1 MATLKDI
8 AERVGVSIT
17 TVSRVLNGKGS
28 ISQETKDKVFQ
39 VMKELNY
46 YPNEMARS
54 LVNRNSH
61 LIGLIV
67 PYINHAF
74 FSALTAA
81 VEEAC
86 SANGYKLF
94 LCTSGGNLDRERD
107 QFATL
112 QGNNVAGVLVCS
124 RHLENVL
131 SLRDVPV
138 VSVERTMEGVPSLAC
153 DNYQGGVLA
162 AQELLASGCQMP
174 LLFGNRI
181 VSNKLPAYRRY
192 QGFIET
198 CRKAGCPCGEYY
210 IDAEDLFGENLEADI
225 RRARSLFPQADGLF
239 VTSDVLAASI
249 QATLWRVFPGW
260 VGSVPIVG
268 FDGVDVSN
276 YCNLS
281 TVAQPIRQMGEQAVR
296 TLIACING
304 EEVPETTIL
313 PVSLVRRQSS
323 GPSTM
328 DCRPVASQRI

>member
-1 MATLKDI
+1 M
-8 AERVGVSIT
+8 
-17 TVSRVLNGKGS
+17 
-28 ISQETKDKVFQ
+28 
-39 VMKELNY
+39 
-46 YPNEMARS
+46 
-54 LVNRNSH
+54 
-61 LIGLIV
+61 
-67 PYINHAF
+67 
-74 FSALTAA
+74 
-81 VEEAC
+81 EEAC

-138 VSVERTMEGVPSLAC
+138 VSVERTMEGVPSVAC

-249 QATLWRVFPGW
+249 QTVLWRL
-260 VGSVPIVG
+260 VPDWAGKLPLVG
-268 FDGVDVSN
+268 FDGVSVSD
-276 YCNLS
+276 YCRIS
-281 TVAQPIRQMGEQAVR
+281 TVAQPIRQMGEMAVKK
-296 TLIACING
+296 LIRLING
-304 EEVPETTIL
+304 EEVEESSIL
-313 PVSLVRRQSS
+313 PVSFIRRSSS
-323 GPSTM
+323 GPR
-328 DCRPVASQRI
+328 RPFGL

>member
-8 AERVGVSIT
+8 AEQVGVSIT

-67 PYINHAF
+67 PYINHSF
-74 FSALTAA
+74 FSELTASI
-81 VEEAC
+81 EEAC
-86 SANGYKLF
+86 SVNGYKLF
-94 LCTSGGNLDRERD
+94 LCTSGGNPERERE
-107 QFATL
+107 QFTTL

-131 SLRDVPV
+131 SMRDVPV
-138 VSVERTMEGVPSLAC
+138 VSVERTIEGVPSVAC

-192 QGFIET
+192 QGFIEA

-225 RRARSLFPQADGLF
+225 RRARTLFPQADGLF

-249 QATLWRVFPGW
+249 QSTLWRVSPNW

-268 FDGVDVSN
+268 FDGVDVSS
-276 YCNLS
+276 YCNIS

-304 EEVPETTIL
+304 EEAPESSIL

-323 GPSTM
+323 GPSTIS
-328 DCRPVASQRI
+328 CQAAVFRRI

>member
-46 YPNEMARS
+46 HPNEMARS

-74 FSALTAA
+74 FSELTAA

-86 SANGYKLF
+86 SANGYKMF
-94 LCTSGGNLDRERD
+94 LCTSGGHLERERE
-107 QFATL
+107 QLATL
-112 QGNNVAGVLVCS
+112 QGNNVAGMLVCS

-131 SLRDVPV
+131 SVQDVPV
-138 VSVERTMEGVPSLAC
+138 VSVERTIEGVPSVAC

-198 CRKAGCPCGEYY
+198 CREYGCPYGEYY

-225 RRARSLFPQADGLF
+225 HRARALFPQADGLF
-239 VTSDVLAASI
+239 ATSDVLAARI
-249 QATLWRVFPGW
+249 QSALWRISPNW
-260 VGSVPIVG
+260 VDRIPIVG
-268 FDGVDVSN
+268 FDGVNVSS
-276 YCNLS
+276 YCNIS
-281 TVAQPIRQMGEQAVR
+281 TVAQPIQQMGEEAVR
-296 TLIACING
+296 MLIGHISG
-304 EEVPETTIL
+304 EEVPESAIL
-313 PVSLVRRQSS
+313 PVSLVRRRSS
-323 GPSTM
+323 GPSMGTHRA
-328 DCRPVASQRI
+328 DAFQHI